1 MSTLYQQR
9 PAGSGMATA
18 AVFCGLAGTACS
30 LVTLIWTVFSF
41 FNLDISNPPPPNVP
55 LMILS
60 FVIFIAAL
68 VCGILGIV
76 FGAASCS
83 RARREGL
90 PAPAMG
96 RAGMFLGIVALVLLL
111 ANIVVSIALGIN
123 AVLEGTLERF
133 RRRRSAEL
141 LLHWLGSWRATI

>member
-1 MSTLYQQR
+1 MSAFYKQQ

-18 AVFCGLAGTACS
+18 AAFCGLAGTACS

-41 FNLDISNPPPPNVP
+41 FNLDIHNPPPPNVP

-60 FVIFIAAL
+60 FVILITAL

-76 FGAASCS
+76 FGSASCS

-90 PAPAMG
+90 PSPAMG
-96 RAGMFLGIVALVLLL
+96 RAGMLLGIVALVLLL
-111 ANIVVSIALGIN
+111 VDIIVSIALGVN
-123 AVLEGTLERF
+123 AALEGTLERF

-141 LLHWLGSWRATI
+141 LLHWIGGWRTIM